1 MTSALRALVFIGGAA
16 ISIGSS
22 WLLVVRLERIGKRLG
37 FSEALLGMAAA
48 LAADAPEITT
58 AVTALIDHNR
68 SVGAGVVLGSNA
80 FNIAALL
87 GLSAVFA
94 GYIALHRRVV
104 VMNGAVAGWVSLAC
118 ILTVFGVLPVIVG
131 LLLALVALVP
141 YLAVLGGGLRGLPGS
156 WSRWLATAV
165 GEEELE
171 LEGVI
176 HPASGTG
183 ADVGIAVL
191 ALGVVVAASVA
202 MEQEATAL
210 GSSWHVAAILVGAL
224 VLAAVT
230 SLPNA
235 VAGIYLALRGRG
247 AASLSTALNSNVLN
261 VVAGL
266 LLPGAILGLG
276 APSTPA
282 TLIAT
287 AYATLTALALIAAY
301 ARRGLD
307 RLVGAVLIATYLG
320 FTIALIVSA

>member
-1 MTSALRALVFIGGAA
+1 VPGALRVLVFVAGAA
-16 ISIGSS
+16 VSVGTS

-37 FSEALLGMAAA
+37 FSEALLGMVAA

-58 AVTALIDHNR
+58 AVTALLDHTR
-68 SVGAGVVLGSNA
+68 SVGAGVILGSNG

-94 GYIALHRRVV
+94 GYIALHRRVI

-118 ILTVFGVLPVIVG
+118 VLTVLGVIGVLVG
-131 LLLALVALVP
+131 LVLALAALVP
-141 YLAVLGGGLRGLPGS
+141 YLALLGGMFRWLPRR
-156 WSRWLATAV
+156 WSGWLATAV

-171 LEGVI
+171 LEEVI
-176 HPASGTG
+176 HPDAGG
-183 ADVGIAVL
+183 VRDAGVAAL
-191 ALGVVVAASVA
+191 ALAVVVGASVA

-276 APSTPA
+276 APNTP
-282 TLIAT
+282 TDLIALG
-287 AYATLTALALIAAY
+287 YLTLTVLALLAAY
-301 ARRGLD
+301 AGRGLE
-307 RLVGAVLIATYLG
+307 RRAGAVLIATYG
-320 FTIALIVSA
+320 AFTIALIAST